1 MDHWSLIVY
10 VNIVASYLWIRYFIF
25 LNWWS
30 LMFDNILLH
39 MFKMRVVTTHWCR
52 VDTCQCYDANTAF
65 STPRCHHI
73 QIWQQSDTGH
83 LRHCS
88 SSHNTCTHRYDCI
101 SNNQAVCWFLVMSIE
116 LILFITTNQVSAY
129 SRDHSNI
136 PIVSRLSFRI
146 HSKKFV
152 TIRSPNFYKSIIQEN
167 KNDDLFLSFYKR
179 KKQEDLGVI
188 LYEKVGRQLWNSNF

>member
-39 MFKMRVVTTHWCR
+39 MFKLRVVTTHQCR
-52 VDTCQCYDANTAF
+52 IHTCQCYDTDTAF

-73 QIWQQSDTGH
+73 QIRQHSDTGH
-83 LRHCS
+83 LHHCS

-116 LILFITTNQVSAY
+116 LILFIITNRVSAR
-129 SRDHSNI
+129 SQDNRLV
-136 PIVSRLSFRI
+136 PTVSRLRFCI
-146 HSKKFV
+146 HW
-152 TIRSPNFYKSIIQEN
+152 NKSVSICLA
-167 KNDDLFLSFYKR
+167 KLL
-179 KKQEDLGVI
+179 
-188 LYEKVGRQLWNSNF
+188 